1 MSKTFLNTLTEAA
14 SLQQINTDSGRYYG
28 GANFKYPS
36 VTTVTS
42 LHTADAIK
50 AWRERVGA
58 EEANRISTKASRR
71 GTSIHSLCEAY
82 LRNGKAP
89 VGLADKEMFGAIR
102 PHLDLLDNIHCLE
115 TKMVSH
121 KLKVAGT
128 VDFIGDYKNK
138 LAVVDFKTSG
148 KPKQREWVDHYFMQ
162 CAAYACMFWEMTDI
176 LVEDLCLIIG
186 VDGGE
191 CQVFEDKTT
200 PWLKKFRELRKKYQE
215 QKGL

>member
-1 MSKTFLNTLTEAA
+1 MSKTFLNTLNEA
-14 SLQQINTDSGRYYG
+14 SGLQQINTDNGRFYG
-28 GANFKYPS
+28 GKDFKYPS

-50 AWRERVGA
+50 AWREKVGA
-58 EEANRISTKASRR
+58 EEANRISSKASRR
-71 GTSIHSLCEAY
+71 GTSIHSLCESY
-82 LRNGKAP
+82 LKTGAAP
-89 VGLADKEMFGAIR
+89 VTLADKEMFGAIR
-102 PHLDLLDNIHCLE
+102 PHLDHLDNIHCLE
-115 TKMVSH
+115 AKMVSH

-128 VDFIGDYKNK
+128 VDFIGDYRKR

-162 CAAYACMFWEMTDI
+162 TAAYACMFWEMTDI

-191 CQVFEDKTT
+191 CQIFEDKTA
-200 PWLKKFRELRKKYQE
+200 PYLKKFRELRKRYKDL
-215 QKGL
+215 KGY